1 MEFVIWMVY
10 ITIFAAIHLLVG
22 MIPVSDPMWVSVLS
36 SSSQAFIFILTIYIF
51 RSYLCKA
58 DSLRSFSRKELKYC
72 MWAVVIGVGICLG
85 HRILFFLFFDFVVH
99 SLEDIGEVVISRQTA
114 FAGTFLGLLYGGLI
128 MPVIEEIFF
137 RGVIF
142 HTARQKRGNLYAVL
156 ISSFLFAIGHF
167 NGVQFISGIFMG
179 LIIGYAIVLT
189 GNVYIGVV
197 IHVANNSFSYLNI
210 HVLNKLWN
218 LEEEFIMA
226 PIWLGILLLVFGI
239 LMLRRETR
247 KVT

>member
-1 MEFVIWMVY
+1 
-10 ITIFAAIHLLVG
+10 
-22 MIPVSDPMWVSVLS
+22 
-36 SSSQAFIFILTIYIF
+36 
-51 RSYLCKA
+51 
-58 DSLRSFSRKELKYC
+58 